1 MRMTADVYNLT
12 DDQALLLQWV
22 NTALETGVYREWPKM
37 AELMAIT
44 VYTLIQAIPPGDLRS
59 QLDLILIDLRINI
72 RQMRDLLERRTH

>member
-1 MRMTADVYNLT
+1 MTISFDVAELS

-44 VYTLIQAIPPGDLRS
+44 VYTLIQAIPPGELRS
-59 QLDLILIDLRINI
+59 QLDVILTEMRINI
-72 RQMRDLLERRTH
+72 REMRDLLERRTH